1 MTFARAWAHIAEV
14 AILTDPG
21 GSVLRSSP
29 AVGRRS
35 RKRCDPHRPRR
46 VGAATN
52 GAVPVFRESP
62 GLRSSPTPEG
72 RCCGPA
78 SRATD
83 WRTHRVAILTD
94 PGGSVLPGTGGH
106 LRLVLRLRSSPTPEG
121 RCCPWPLAA
130 AWTTR
135 PGCCD
140 PHRPRRVGA
149 AELGERPD
157 DALDGTVA
165 ILTDPG
171 GSVLPDGQVPDEPA
185 DEQLRSSPTPEGRC
199 CAPAPSPSWPGSPG
213 CDPHRPRRVGAA
225 LPRVGHHAARY
236 DVAILTDPGGSVL
249 PIGRRRAGWS
259 GGWWL
264 RSSPTPEGRCCP
276 RSTPTTTCR
285 ASSSCDPHRPRRV
298 GAACLTYGSW
308 PAANSGPGCDPHR
321 PRRVGA
327 ARRRGG

>member
-94 PGGSVLPGTGGH
+94 PGGSVLPGPGGH
-106 LRLVLRLRSSPTPEG
+106 LRLDLRLRSSPTPEG

-199 CAPAPSPSWPGSPG
+199 CLPARRGVEAADAEVAILTDPGGS
-213 CDPHRPRRVGAA
+213 V
-225 LPRVGHHAARY
+225 LRVGHAPPHVEPVG
-236 DVAILTDPGGSVL
+236 VAILTDPGGSVL
-249 PIGRRRAGWS
+249 PGSTPPSPKTPTGLRSSPTPEGRCCAVNDPLS
-259 GGWWL
+259 DPLTPWL
-264 RSSPTPEGRCCP
+264 RSSPTPEGRCCK
-276 RSTPTTTCR
+276 SALTP
-285 ASSSCDPHRPRRV
+285 S
-298 GAACLTYGSW
+298 
-308 PAANSGPGCDPHR
+308 
-321 PRRVGA
+321 
-327 ARRRGG
+327 

>member
-199 CAPAPSPSWPGSPG
+199 CSRRGSS
-213 CDPHRPRRVGAA
+213 RWRWRRT
-225 LPRVGHHAARY
+225 R
-236 DVAILTDPGGSVL
+236 
-249 PIGRRRAGWS
+249 
-259 GGWWL
+259 
-264 RSSPTPEGRCCP
+264 
-276 RSTPTTTCR
+276 
-285 ASSSCDPHRPRRV
+285 CDPHRPRRV
-298 GAACLTYGSW
+298 GAAC
-308 PAANSGPGCDPHR
+308 PPVAALRQRTQKLRSSPTPEGRCCG
-321 PRRVGA
+321 
-327 ARRRGG
+327 

>member
-185 DEQLRSSPTPEGRC
+185 DAQLRSSPTPEGRCCSRRGSSRWRWRRTRCDPHRPQRVGAACPPVAALGQRTQQLRSSPTPEGRC
-199 CAPAPSPSWPGSPG
+199 CA
-213 CDPHRPRRVGAA
+213 V
-225 LPRVGHHAARY
+225 
-236 DVAILTDPGGSVL
+236 TDPLSDPL
-249 PIGRRRAGWS
+249 TP
-259 GGWWL
+259 WL
-264 RSSPTPEGRCCP
+264 RSSPTPEGRCCK
-276 RSTPTTTCR
+276 SALTP
-285 ASSSCDPHRPRRV
+285 S
-298 GAACLTYGSW
+298 
-308 PAANSGPGCDPHR
+308 
-321 PRRVGA
+321 
-327 ARRRGG
+327 

>member
-149 AELGERPD
+149 ARRSS
-157 DALDGTVA
+157 ARRARRRTVA

-171 GSVLPDGQVPDEPA
+171 GSVLLASGLESLAV
-185 DEQLRSSPTPEGRC
+185 
-199 CAPAPSPSWPGSPG
+199 
-213 CDPHRPRRVGAA
+213 AA
-225 LPRVGHHAARY
+225 H
-236 DVAILTDPGGSVL
+236 S
-249 PIGRRRAGWS
+249 
-259 GGWWL
+259 L

-276 RSTPTTTCR
+276 ALRR
-285 ASSSCDPHRPRRV
+285 HRRRRRR
-298 GAACLTYGSW
+298 
-308 PAANSGPGCDPHR
+308 GCDPDR

-327 ARRRGG
+327 AR